1 MLWHEPSPHLSK
13 ALSTAVSAYRSLK
26 MMGHKRLL
34 LACGSRLVSHNGSFS
49 TSAMA
54 HKSYKL
60 VVVGGGAG
68 GCATA
73 AKFSSKLGAGSV
85 VVIEPADTHY
95 YQPMWT
101 LVGGGMKRLEDSGRP
116 MSQVLPKK
124 ADWIKQRVVTFDPH
138 KNKVITQDGQEISYE
153 FLVVALGIQ
162 LNYNQ
167 IKGLPDAFETPGV
180 CSNYSPHYVNNTLE
194 SLKNFKEGN
203 ALFSFPNTPIKCA
216 GAPQKI
222 MYISDQYLRK
232 HGKRDKA
239 NIQYFTSLPVI
250 FGIKKYADALWEV
263 VKERDITVNLRH
275 NLIEVKPDSREAVFQ
290 NLENPDDLKTI
301 KYEMLHVTPP
311 MSSPDPLRQCAA
323 LTNETGY
330 LNVNKHTLQHVTF
343 PNVFGIGDCTSVPT
357 SKTAAAVAGQ
367 FGVMKRNLSLVMGGA
382 SPKHQYDGYTS
393 CPLVTGYNKCI
404 LAEFDMDGNPLETFP
419 INQAK
424 ERRTMFHLKKDMMP
438 TMYWNGMLKGYWE
451 GPKYLRKLM
460 HLGMK

>member
-1 MLWHEPSPHLSK
+1 MARRVYIH
-13 ALSTAVSAYRSLK
+13 
-26 MMGHKRLL
+26 
-34 LACGSRLVSHNGSFS
+34 SRLALQNGAFS
-49 TSAMA
+49 TSTKKC
-54 HKSYKL
+54 KSYKL

-73 AKFSSKLGAGSV
+73 AKFSSKLGQGSV
-85 VVIEPADTHY
+85 AVIEPADMHY

-101 LVGGGMKRLEDSGRP
+101 MVGGGMKNFKDSGRP

-124 ADWIKQRVVTFDPH
+124 ADWIKQRVVGFDPH
-138 KNKVITQDGQEISYE
+138 NNKVMTEDGQEVNYE
-153 FLVVALGIQ
+153 FLVVALGLQ

-167 IKGLPDAFETPGV
+167 IKGLPEAFETPGV
-180 CSNYSPHYVNNTLE
+180 CSNYSSLYVNKTLE
-194 SLKNFKEGN
+194 ALKNFKQGN

-222 MYISDQYLRK
+222 MYISDEYFRK

-239 NIQYFTSLPVI
+239 NIIYFTSLPVI
-250 FGIKKYADALWEV
+250 FGIKKYADSLWEV
-263 VKERDITVNLRH
+263 VKKKDITVNLRH
-275 NLIEVKPDSREAVFQ
+275 NLIEVKPDTREAVFQ
-290 NLENPDDLKTI
+290 NLDSPDDLQTLP
-301 KYEMLHVTPP
+301 YEMLHVTPP
-311 MSSPDPLRQCAA
+311 MSAPDPLHNCGP
-323 LTNETGY
+323 LVNETGY

-367 FGVMKRNLSLVMGGA
+367 FGVMRRNLSLVMAGG
-382 SPKHQYDGYTS
+382 SPRYEYDGYTS
-393 CPLVTGYNKCI
+393 CPLVTGYSSVI

-438 TMYWNGMLKGYWE
+438 PMYWYGMLKGIWE
-451 GPKYLRKLM
+451 GPKYMRKIL
-460 HLGMK
+460 HLGMSK

>member
-1 MLWHEPSPHLSK
+1 MVH
-13 ALSTAVSAYRSLK
+13 ASLP
-26 MMGHKRLL
+26 LL
-34 LACGSRLVSHNGSFS
+34 F
-49 TSAMA
+49 
-54 HKSYKL
+54 YKL

-85 VVIEPADTHY
+85 AVIEPAD
-95 YQPMWT
+95 
-101 LVGGGMKRLEDSGRP
+101 
-116 MSQVLPKK
+116 VLPKK

-203 ALFSFPNTPIKCA
+203 ALFSFPNSLIKCP

-222 MYISDQYLRK
+222 MYIADQYFRK

-239 NIQYFTSLPVI
+239 NIQYFSSLPVI
-250 FGIKKYADALWEV
+250 FAVKKYADALWE
-263 VKERDITVNLRH
+263 
-275 NLIEVKPDSREAVFQ
+275 
-290 NLENPDDLKTI
+290 
-301 KYEMLHVTPP
+301 YEMLHVAPP
-311 MSSPDPLRQCAA
+311 MSSPDPLRQCAP
-323 LTNETGY
+323 LTNETGF
-330 LNVNKHTLQHVTF
+330 LNVDKHTLQHVTF
-343 PNVFGIGDCTSVPT
+343 PNVFGIGDCTNVPIA
-357 SKTAAAVAGQ
+357 KTAAAVAGQ
-367 FGVMKRNLSLVMGGA
+367 FGVMQKNLSLVMGGA

-404 LAEFDMDGNPLETFP
+404 LAEFDMNLNPLETFP

-438 TMYWNGMLKGYWE
+438 TMYWDGMLK
-451 GPKYLRKLM
+451 
-460 HLGMK
+460 